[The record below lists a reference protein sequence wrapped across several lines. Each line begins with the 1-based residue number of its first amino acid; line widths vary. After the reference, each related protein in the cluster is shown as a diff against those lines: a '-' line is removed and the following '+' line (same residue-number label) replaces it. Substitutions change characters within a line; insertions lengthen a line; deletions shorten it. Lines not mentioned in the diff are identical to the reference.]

1 MTAIL
6 AVAAV
11 LLDGLLGEPRRFHPL
26 VGFGRLAEALEDRW
40 NSSLGR
46 QGIRARFLGV
56 IAVLLLT
63 APFTVF
69 AAWLESIPIFGAAF
83 GVLALYA
90 ALGLRSLGEHAGAV
104 RDALAAGD
112 LAEARR
118 RVGYMVSRDTGDMKS
133 GDVARAAVESV
144 LENGN
149 DAVFGALFWFALAGA
164 PGAVLYR
171 LANTLD
177 AMWGYKSERFFCF
190 GWAAARL
197 DDALNYVPARLA
209 ALTYALLGDARQALY
224 CWRTQAGGW
233 DSPNAGPAMAAG
245 AGALRLAL
253 GGPARY
259 RGEWHAR
266 PSLGYGYQPGAA
278 DIPHAVALVRRGAWL
293 WLALFFTG
301 GLLGA

>member
-6 AVAAV
+6 AVAAA
-11 LLDGLLGEPRRFHPL
+11 LLDGLLGEPRHFHPL
-26 VGFGRLAEALEDRW
+26 VGFGRLAEALEARW
-40 NSSLGR
+40 NSVLDR
-46 QGIRARFLGV
+46 QGTRARFLGV
-56 IAVLLLT
+56 VAVLLLT
-63 APFTVF
+63 APFTAF
-69 AAWLESIPIFGAAF
+69 AAWLESIPMFGAAF

-90 ALGLRSLGEHAGAV
+90 ALGLRSLGEHAEAV
-104 RDALAAGD
+104 ETALAADD

-118 RVGYMVSRDTGDMKS
+118 RVGYMVSRDTGDMKAD
-133 GDVARAAVESV
+133 DVARAAVESV

-149 DAVFGALFWFALAGA
+149 DAVFGALFWFMVAGA

-177 AMWGYKSERFFCF
+177 AMWGYKSERFFHF

-233 DSPNAGPAMAAG
+233 ESPNAGPVMASG
-245 AGALRLAL
+245 AGTLRLAL

-259 RGEWHAR
+259 RGEWHVR
-266 PSLGYGYQPGAA
+266 PALGYGNPPGAEDIRHAA
-278 DIPHAVALVRRGAWL
+278 DLVRRGVWL
-293 WLALFFTG
+293 WLALFFIG
-301 GLLGA
+301 GWLDA